1 MNEMLSKEKVKLS
14 LNDFI
19 IKAAS
24 LSCLKVPEANSS
36 WQESFIRQYSSV
48 DVSIA
53 VSTDAGL
60 ITPIV
65 FNADKKGVKE
75 ISLEVKQLATK
86 AREGMS

>member
-1 MNEMLSKEKVKLS
+1 
-14 LNDFI
+14 
-19 IKAAS
+19 
-24 LSCLKVPEANSS
+24 
-36 WQESFIRQYSSV
+36 
-48 DVSIA
+48 

-86 AREGMS
+86 ARDGMS